1 MPPAWFGRS
10 ARCGAL
16 IVALGACSKDELR
29 DQNYG
34 KDVGVGYQLP
44 DGAAAEVVVRA
55 DAGDAANGSNDAT
68 ADAQGETGSDRI
80 ASSDGG
86 QSTDT
91 STIDV
96 SVDVT
101 NDLVNLLINLNG
113 PGSE

>member
-1 MPPAWFGRS
+1 MPPAWFARS
-10 ARCGAL
+10 ACCGAL
-16 IVALGACSKDELR
+16 IVALGACSEDELR

-55 DAGDAANGSNDAT
+55 DAGDAADQSGDASNDAT

-91 STIDV
+91 TSTD
-96 SVDVT
+96 STLD
-101 NDLVNLLINLNG
+101 G